1 MTSIRTLVVDDDPA
15 AGRLHAGYVE
25 TEPGF
30 SLIATVDSGRAAL
43 NVVEHAPVDLV
54 LLDINLP
61 GISGIEVLHR
71 LRRAGV
77 RPVDVIVISSSRDRV
92 TVRQALSA
100 QVADYLVKPFSREAF
115 SQRLRAYGEARSVT
129 RAVNEDRFGQQEI
142 DSMMR
147 GGAVAAR
154 TPPGPRVA
162 ADAVVQGLPKG
173 LSVPTME
180 LVLQV
185 LREQGSATAREIGEG
200 AGTSRAT
207 ARRYLEHL
215 NERGTVDV
223 SHRYGGQG
231 RPELLYRLAP
241 PTT

>member
-25 TEPGF
+25 AEPGF
-30 SLIATVDSGRAAL
+30 SLVATVDSGRAAL
-43 NVVEHAPVDLV
+43 SVVEQAPVDLV

-71 LRRAGV
+71 LRRAGA

-100 QVADYLVKPFSREAF
+100 QVADYLVKPFSRAAF
-115 SQRLRAYGEARSVT
+115 SQRLRTYGEARSAT
-129 RAVNEDRFGQQEI
+129 QAVNEDRFGQQEI
-142 DSMMR
+142 DSLMR
-147 GGAVAAR
+147 SAASGPESPRPPR
-154 TPPGPRVA
+154 TAEPA
-162 ADAVVQGLPKG
+162 SLPKG
-173 LSVPTME
+173 LSAPTME
-180 LVLQV
+180 LVLQA
-185 LREQGSATAREIGEG
+185 LREQGAATSREV
-200 AGTSRAT
+200 ADRTGTSRAT

-215 NERGTVDV
+215 NETGTADV

>member
-1 MTSIRTLVVDDDPA
+1 MTSIRTLVVDDDPM

-25 TEPGF
+25 AEPGF
-30 SLIATVDSGRAAL
+30 SLVATVDSGSAAL
-43 NVVEHAPVDLV
+43 NVVEQAPVDLV

-71 LRRAGV
+71 LRRAGA

-100 QVADYLVKPFSREAF
+100 QIADYLVKPFSSAAF
-115 SQRLRAYGEARSVT
+115 SQRLRAYAAARSAT
-129 RAVNEDRFGQQEI
+129 AALNEDRFGQQEI
-142 DSMMR
+142 DALR
-147 GGAVAAR
+147 
-154 TPPGPRVA
+154 RVA
-162 ADAVVQGLPKG
+162 GGDAAPPRAAPVPLPKG
-173 LSVPTME
+173 LSAPTME

-185 LREQGSATAREIGEG
+185 LREHGPVTARELADRAG
-200 AGTSRAT
+200 ASRAT

-215 NERGTVDV
+215 NERGDVDV
-223 SHRYGGQG
+223 SHRYGGKG

-241 PTT
+241 RV